1 MNGQQTFKDSI
12 LNIFLSLVPVYII
25 AEFIIKNYII
35 KYIYIYIYIIIQSF
49 VFIIYVLIRILGRQ
63 RLSQMYGSRR

>member
-25 AEFIIKNYII
+25 AELLLNYII
-35 KYIYIYIYIIIQSF
+35 IFNYYYF
-49 VFIIYVLIRILGRQ
+49 
-63 RLSQMYGSRR
+63 

>member
-25 AEFIIKNYII
+25 AELLLNYYCYYYTITIIV
-35 KYIYIYIYIIIQSF
+35 III
-49 VFIIYVLIRILGRQ
+49 IIITIITIIITIIIIIMTVYNF
-63 RLSQMYGSRR
+63 